1 MEGTCR
7 LKRFLQ
13 KEHTPAEKAMLVS
26 AAALIG
32 AAAGIILFS
41 ASRGI
46 ENSLTS
52 KSLSALTTAAITPAT
67 AVTIP
72 APDNRQIKNALA
84 SHLGHLPKRFF
95 VSHFFNEN

>member
-41 ASRGI
+41 ASGGI
-46 ENSLTS
+46 NIEISIGSHNGCHTTGNGCDNTS
-52 KSLSALTTAAITPAT
+52 T
-67 AVTIP
+67 
-72 APDNRQIKNALA
+72 R
-84 SHLGHLPKRFF
+84 
-95 VSHFFNEN
+95 